1 MITFPL
7 LGPLT
12 LVRDLLPHPFYPYF
26 FSYLVLGGLKR
37 LKGWKKVEK
46 GGRKKNPQNSH
57 SLATHVGCRA
67 SVDLAKMYPSSL
79 EALGALGDAL
89 VDPIDEETGEDQK
102 DGSGVYKMTGD
113 NFWLKKIET
122 SMTEAERG
130 T

>member
-1 MITFPL
+1 
-7 LGPLT
+7 
-12 LVRDLLPHPFYPYF
+12 
-26 FSYLVLGGLKR
+26 

-57 SLATHVGCRA
+57 SLATHIGWRA
-67 SVDLAKMYPSSL
+67 SVDFAKMFPSSL

-89 VDPIDEETGEDQK
+89 VEPIDEETGEDQK